1 MMMTRVLGLP
11 LLAALFLL
19 FSSPPSQAKESKEK
33 SATAAIKLTVVIPER
48 RYISHL
54 NTTVYGTILTSTVTL
69 PARNGQR
76 YTIIRA
82 E

>member
-1 MMMTRVLGLP
+1 MAIVYKLIFSFGSLARLGGL
-11 LLAALFLL
+11 
-19 FSSPPSQAKESKEK
+19 EK
-33 SATAAIKLTVVIPER
+33 SKNSTAAIKLTVVIPER

-69 PARNGQR
+69 PARNGKR